1 MTETADDAGAAAQD
15 PAWRTFARHHAF
27 VVGIDAYANGIA
39 PLRTAAGDARR
50 LCELLARQH
59 HFTVHPPL
67 IDEGACGAPLR
78 ELFGTTMKQAVGP
91 DDRVL
96 FYFAGHGIA
105 ADGDDGPAGYIVP
118 ADAEPARLDTFIAM
132 AELQAALD
140 ALPCRHLLLILDCC
154 FSGAFKWSSQH
165 RAIFM
170 TPKRIYPTRFRRF
183 VEDPARQVITSA
195 AHDQKALDVLH
206 GKATGERGSRR
217 TEDGREHSPF
227 AAALF
232 DALEGAADVARGEQQ
247 EGDGIITATELYA
260 YIRDRIEPATEATG
274 ERLRQTPSFFPLKGH
289 DKGEFMFL
297 HPHHRLNLPKME
309 PADSPYKGLDS
320 FNEADQHL
328 FYGRDRVVADLRQRA
343 LDAQQRLLVV
353 AGPSG
358 TGKSSVI
365 KAGLLPELRKAG
377 LEILP
382 VMRPGAQ
389 PLAALERALEGA
401 TRPSVLLIDQ
411 YEEVVTRCGNAAER
425 REFDERLY
433 HLLEQGDKV
442 QRLIL
447 TVRSDFEPQL
457 NTGMLAR
464 HWARG
469 RCSVPPF
476 SPEELREVVVMPTL
490 QASMIFEPPELV
502 DTIVGEV
509 VQSPGALPLLSYAL
523 SELFRAYQASGRE
536 DRALTRADFDRL
548 GGVMGALRTRADA
561 LHDELPPLPDREVL
575 RRVMLRM
582 VSLEGDLAGRRVAT
596 SDLVFDDAD
605 AATVER
611 VIERLVD
618 ARLVVRGAE
627 SDVAGDG
634 TTHRS
639 DHIEPAHDALVRVW
653 PRLRAWIDQ
662 AGRENLILGAQVEA
676 AAKALDRHRDA
687 GYLWH
692 DNAHL
697 PAVLAELH
705 KPHCWFTA
713 GEAAFIRRSE
723 QRRKA
728 RLMRRRALALATFTV
743 VGVLGA
749 WGWFEQRLA
758 AGTIREAQGMTDRL
772 LFDVMGRLQAIPDTR
787 DVRVS
792 LVEQVKTLQDRL
804 SDIGARADHSTRYWT
819 AVLDGDHAVEHS
831 EYDKARS
838 RYQDAIE
845 LIGTAVELDANWRRN
860 GSLVYSKVG
869 ELEMKR
875 AEAAGE
881 DPDLRA
887 AAQPYERALAIDR
900 QLVAENPDN
909 PIVLRDLYVSLYRLA
924 DLAHRD
930 GRETP
935 EGLEG
940 AEKERAEQQQR
951 ASRERASELYT
962 EAREVA
968 ARLRAWPAATGGSSR
983 HHDPDQ
989 AQRDHINTTLQIGHI
1004 AFVLWERHA
1013 ETAHRSRS
1021 LAEYRSALNQARDAP
1036 GAVAKEAALMED
1048 LAIAAQRVAMLRM
1061 HDGEAALDAARNDA
1075 LHAIEWATQLM
1086 PEPPTVDRRSVVAQA
1101 LHYESQL
1108 NLARIEARRK
1118 RPDLARTALEQAA
1131 RIARDQA
1138 GTNRACTDP
1147 QQVCWSD
1154 LEAAAWMEIGHLEAD
1169 QRRRSAARQAF
1180 DRAQRVAA
1188 EPGLKSKA
1196 QRCFAAP
1203 KLPCPT

>member
-1 MTETADDAGAAAQD
+1 MTETADRAGASTPDA
-15 PAWRTFARHHAF
+15 AWRTFARHHAF

-39 PLRTAAGDARR
+39 PLRTAAGDAQR
-50 LCELLARQH
+50 LCELLAKQH

-67 IDEGACGAPLR
+67 LDEGAGGAALR
-78 ELFGTTMKQAVGP
+78 ELLTRTMPQAVGP

-118 ADAEPARLDTFIAM
+118 ADADPADLSTFVAM
-132 AELQAALD
+132 SDLQAALD

-154 FSGAFKWSSQH
+154 FSGAFKWSSGH

-206 GKATGERGSRR
+206 GKATGERGSLRGV
-217 TEDGREHSPF
+217 DGRDHSPF

-232 DALEGAADVARGEQQ
+232 DALEGAADVVRGDQR

-260 YIRDRIEPATEATG
+260 YIRDRIEPATEAAG

-297 HPHHRLNLPKME
+297 HPYHRLNLPRLE

-328 FYGRDRVVADLRQRA
+328 FYGRDRVVAELRARA
-343 LDAQQRLLVV
+343 LDPQQRLLVV

-389 PLAALERALEGA
+389 PLAALARTLEGV

-411 YEEVVTRCGNAAER
+411 YEELVTRCGSADER
-425 REFDERLY
+425 REFDQRLCR
-433 HLLEQGDKV
+433 LLEEGHVV

-457 NTGMLAR
+457 NTGALGR

-469 RCSVPPF
+469 RCTVPPF
-476 SPEELREVVVMPTL
+476 SPQELREVVVMPTL

-502 DTIVGEV
+502 DVIVGEV

-523 SELFRAYQASGRE
+523 SELYRAYQASGRD

-561 LHDELPPLPDREVL
+561 LHDQLPAHPEREVL
-575 RRVMLRM
+575 RRLMLRM

-611 VIERLVD
+611 VIEQLVE

-627 SDVAGDG
+627 SEPDG
-634 TTHRS
+634 EGAVRRC
-639 DHIEPAHDALVRVW
+639 DHVEPAHDALVRVW
-653 PRLRAWIDQ
+653 PRLRSWIDQ
-662 AGRENLILGAQVEA
+662 AGRENLILGAQLEA
-676 AAKALDRHRDA
+676 AMRTHARRRDDA
-687 GYLWH
+687 FLWH
-692 DNAHL
+692 ANAHL
-697 PAVLAELH
+697 PAVLAELRR
-705 KPHCWFTA
+705 PQCWFTA
-713 GEAAFIRRSE
+713 AEATFIRRSE
-723 QRRKA
+723 QQRKA
-728 RLMRRRALALATFTV
+728 RVMRRRALAAAVFAV
-743 VGVLGA
+743 VSVLGA

-758 AGTIREAQGMTDRL
+758 AGTIRQAQGLTDRL
-772 LFDVMGRLQAIPDTR
+772 LFEVMDRLQTIPDTR
-787 DVRVS
+787 EVRVA
-792 LVEQVKTLQDRL
+792 LVQQVKTLQDRL
-804 SDIGARADHSTRYWT
+804 SEIGAPADHSTRYWT
-819 AVLDGDHAVEHS
+819 AVLDGDHAAENR
-831 EYDKARS
+831 DFDQARG
-838 RYQDAIE
+838 RYQEAIE
-845 LIGTAVELDANWRRN
+845 LTRSTVAIDANWQRN

-869 ELEMKR
+869 ELEMRR
-875 AEAAGE
+875 AEAAGQ

-887 AAQPYERALAIDR
+887 AAEPYERALAIDR
-900 QLVAENPDN
+900 QLVAQNPRN
-909 PIVLRDLYVSLYRLA
+909 PVVLRDLYVSLYRLA

-930 GRETP
+930 GRETA
-935 EGLEG
+935 EGLAG
-940 AEKERAEQQQR
+940 ADKERAERQQR
-951 ASRERASELYT
+951 ASHEKASQLYAQ
-962 EAREVA
+962 AREIA
-968 ARLRAWPAATGGSSR
+968 ARLRDWQPAADEPPGL
-983 HHDPDQ
+983 HDP
-989 AQRDHINTTLQIGHI
+989 ARAHRDHLHATLQLGHL
-1004 AFVLWERHA
+1004 AFAGWERQRGEA
-1013 ETAHRSRS
+1013 DRRRGLDEYGAALRQSR
-1021 LAEYRSALNQARDAP
+1021 
-1036 GAVAKEAALMED
+1036 EAATAAALDAALAED
-1048 LAIAAQRVAMLRM
+1048 LALAAQRVAMLRM
-1061 HDGEAALDAARNDA
+1061 DDGDAALARARDDAV
-1075 LHAIEWATQLM
+1075 HAIERATALL
-1086 PEPPTVDRRSVVAQA
+1086 PEPAVDPRAVASHA
-1101 LHYESQL
+1101 LRYESHL
-1108 NLARIEARRK
+1108 TLARIESRMKRASQARS
-1118 RPDLARTALEQAA
+1118 AFAQAA
-1131 RIARDQA
+1131 RIAGDQA
-1138 GTNRACTDP
+1138 VANPACGGDSP
-1147 QQVCWSD
+1147 VCWSD
-1154 LEAAAWMEIGHLEAD
+1154 LAASAWMELGHFEAD
-1169 QRRRSAARQAF
+1169 QRRAGAARQAF
-1180 DRAQRVAA
+1180 DLARRQAA
-1188 EPGLKSKA
+1188 EPGLKRDA
-1196 QRCFAAP
+1196 QRCFAAA
-1203 KLPCPT
+1203 KLPCRA